1 MNTTLNATAMNSTEK
16 MNSVFGDIYDFLEEN
31 WENNPYWLVFICTL
45 MWVVYPFAYGYFIYN
60 AISDVPLISEHIR
73 PRSFTRRNRRRNQR
87 NRVAVRT

>member
-16 MNSVFGDIYDFLEEN
+16 MNSVFGDIYEFLEEN

-60 AISDVPLISEHIR
+60 VWKWIGEEEELDEGYES
-73 PRSFTRRNRRRNQR
+73 SFEEEEIIEEEN
-87 NRVAVRT
+87 